1 MARKKIGVVGAGQV
15 GATTALRIAEKGL
28 GDVVL
33 VDIVEGMPQG
43 KALDLQES
51 RSVERHDCEITGS
64 NSYDDLRGCDIVVV
78 TAGVP
83 RKPGM
88 SRDDLLKV
96 NAGII
101 QAVCDGLAR
110 TGTKPILIVVT
121 NPMDAMVMYAF
132 KKTGLPKSKVIGM
145 AGVLDSARFAYF
157 IAEKLKVS
165 IKDISAMVLGS
176 HGDAMV
182 PMPRYT
188 TVSGIPLPDLLPK
201 AEIDALVKRTANGG
215 AEIVNLLKTGSAF
228 YAPASS
234 ATAMVEAIVRDEN
247 RILPCGAY
255 LDGEYGT
262 KDLFMGVPVKLG
274 EGGIKEILQLK
285 LTPEEQAAFNKSAVG
300 VRDLV
305 KALGL

>member
-1 MARKKIGVVGAGQV
+1 MPRKKIGVVGAGQV

-51 RSVERHDCEITGS
+51 RPVERHDCEITGS

-285 LTPEEQAAFNKSAVG
+285 LTPEEQAAFNKSAAG
-300 VRDLV
+300 VRELV

>member
-1 MARKKIGVVGAGQV
+1 MPRKKIGVVGAGQV

-51 RSVERHDCEITGS
+51 RPVERHDCEITGS

>member
-51 RSVERHDCEITGS
+51 RPVERHDCEITGS

-132 KKTGLPKSKVIGM
+132 KKTGLPKQKVIGM

-285 LTPEEQAAFNKSAVG
+285 LTPEEQAAFNKSADG
-300 VRDLV
+300 VRELV